1 MNGEAMTMIKAT
13 SFFLFFFKFSDQSM
27 YGYTGCLYDK
37 NCAEILCVIHFPIF
51 QFKSWHVCFFI
62 FLYCQALGIFI
73 SYALLLWKY
82 YFPSAFNNNLNNAFF
97 FLWLEFILKWSS
109 VSEYLRRSF
118 LMFPLWSPVSLVP
131 AVVEKALWAHMSI
144 KSTRVNTG
152 VTLEIKGLL
161 FFIIFIFYLWWI
173 LSYIEMKQPWVYMC
187 SPSRS
192 PLPLPSPPAP
202 SRFTQCTR
210 SERLYHASNL
220 GWWSVS
226 P

>member
-1 MNGEAMTMIKAT
+1 MVRPWQWLRQLL
-13 SFFLFFFKFSDQSM
+13 SFFFFSSFQTKVCMDTQDVYMTKTVMKSFV
-27 YGYTGCLYDK
+27 LY
-37 NCAEILCVIHFPIF
+37 IFPSF
-51 QFKSWHVCFFI
+51 NSSLDMFV
-62 FLYCQALGIFI
+62 FLYFYIAKHWVSLFHMLCYCGNTI
-73 SYALLLWKY
+73 S
-82 YFPSAFNNNLNNAFF
+82 SAFNNNLNNAFF

-210 SERLYHASNL
+210 SERLSHASNL